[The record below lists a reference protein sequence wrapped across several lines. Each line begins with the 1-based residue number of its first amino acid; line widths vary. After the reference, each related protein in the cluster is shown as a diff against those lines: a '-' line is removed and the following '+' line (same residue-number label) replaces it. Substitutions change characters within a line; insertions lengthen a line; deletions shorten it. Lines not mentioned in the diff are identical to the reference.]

1 MKSLRVLVAAA
12 LVAGGFASAA
22 TAAEE
27 KTLNIYNWSDYIA
40 EDTIAKFEAET
51 GIKVTYD
58 VYNSNEVLEAKLLA
72 GKSGY
77 DIAVPTGA
85 FFERQI
91 KAGIFRNL
99 DKSKIPNLANLDPQI
114 MKAAAVHDAG
124 NAHGIVYMW
133 GTDGIAHNPDKIKAT
148 VGEDVPVDSWSLIFD
163 PKWAEKIS
171 KCGFYLM
178 DSPSEVIPAA
188 MQYMGL
194 DPNSTKPEDYAK
206 VEEMLLKIRP
216 FVTKFHSSELIS
228 ALANGDICVAMGY
241 SGDMAQAAAR
251 AAEAKNGV
259 TVKYMIPKEGAEM
272 WFDFM
277 GVLKDAPHPENAMKF
292 INFVLQPQITAD
304 ITNFVWY
311 PNANAKSTELVA
323 EDVRTDPSIY
333 PVPAVM
339 AKLFTK
345 TTPPQNIER
354 LRTRIWNKVKT
365 GS

>member
-12 LVAGGFASAA
+12 LMAGGFASAA
-22 TAAEE
+22 SAEE
-27 KTLNIYNWSDYIA
+27 EKKLNIYNWSDYIA

-58 VYNSNEVLEAKLLA
+58 VYDSNEVLEAKLLA

-77 DIAVPTGA
+77 DIAVPTGP

-91 KAGIFRNL
+91 KAGIFREL
-99 DKSKIPNLANLDPQI
+99 DKGKVANLANLDPKI
-114 MKAAAVHDAG
+114 MKAASVHDAN

-133 GTDGIAHNPDKIKAT
+133 GTDGIAHNPDKVKAAA
-148 VGEDVPVDSWSLIFD
+148 GADAPVDSWSLIFD
-163 PKWAEKIS
+163 PKWAAKIS

-178 DSPSEVIPAA
+178 DSPSEVIPAVL
-188 MQYMGL
+188 QYLGL
-194 DPNSTKPEDYAK
+194 NPNTTNPKDYEK
-206 VEEMLLKIRP
+206 VEETLLKIRP
-216 FVTKFHSSELIS
+216 YVTKFHSSESIS

-251 AAEAKNGV
+251 AKEANNGV
-259 TVKYMIPKEGAEM
+259 TVQYMIPKEGAEM

-277 GVLKDAPHPENAMKF
+277 GVLKDAPHPENALKF
-292 INFVLQPQITAD
+292 INFVLKPQITAD

-311 PNANAKSTELVA
+311 PNANTKSTELVDK
-323 EDVRTDPSIY
+323 EVSGNPNIY
-333 PVPAVM
+333 PKPDVM

-345 TTPPQNIER
+345 ETPPQNIER